1 MQYLLHEISF
11 THTDS
16 TWLDRYWSDP
26 SARLTYLLRSG
37 FDNSFWEKYSRSLQA
52 RIDFGAL
59 VFRAKWQQTPF
70 CLKLTQMWTSEDAMT
85 SFKREV
91 DISDKVSSLL
101 SQQGI
106 ETKENT
112 EWIEIESARNI
123 VHNIF
128 EQKYI
133 LQALNDSLQINAPKT
148 IEDPLKNKL
157 VTPFQ
162 SSQQA
167 RDQDVLFSSLY
178 LPPFPKEAVLNKIL
192 KVEKSHWH
200 WDDYRQVEMLPLMTS
215 NGSSSRN
222 SVNAQ
227 NATATYQWTED
238 APLELRSYFDQYIW
252 DWVKPQSRV
261 MILKTKPGARNQEHI
276 DCSPD
281 QFEKLQLKLRIVLQ
295 GRTDS
300 LYFITKGEPIFA
312 PVTDGAYL
320 IDGSW
325 PHGMINNFSDDKY
338 TLCIGAPWT
347 GSQFYPAFSSV
358 IYRDRNLLPDNFSS
372 YFDKKYSNRP
382 LSY

>member
-1 MQYLLHEISF
+1 MKYLIQEIVFTNSDLSWMQ
-11 THTDS
+11 
-16 TWLDRYWSDP
+16 RYWTDP
-26 SARLTYLLRSG
+26 SARLTYLLRSE
-37 FDNSFWEKYSRSLQA
+37 FDQLFWQNYAQCLRKKIEDGEL
-52 RIDFGAL
+52 L
-59 VFRAKWQQTPF
+59 FRAKWGRSEGEV
-70 CLKLTQMWTSEDAMT
+70 CLTQIWKSENSMNKFRAEIDMAEK
-85 SFKREV
+85 SKSVLQR
-91 DISDKVSSLL
+91 
-101 SQQGI
+101 QGI
-106 ETKENT
+106 EANENLSWLDT
-112 EWIEIESARNI
+112 SSIEVFINS
-123 VHNIF
+123 
-128 EQKYI
+128 I
-133 LQALNDSLQINAPKT
+133 LKREHIIQALNPVFKTDVPK
-148 IEDPLKNKL
+148 IMGDPLKKKNL
-157 VTPFQ
+157 SPFQ
-162 SSQQA
+162 THTSA
-167 RDQDVLFSSLY
+167 RDMDILFASLF
-178 LPPFPKEAVLNKIL
+178 LPPFPRTSVLDKIL

-215 NGSSSRN
+215 NGNSSRN

-238 APLELRSYFDQYIW
+238 APLELRNYFDQYIW

-300 LYFITKGEPIFA
+300 LYFITKGAPIFA
-312 PVTDGAYL
+312 PATDGAYL

-347 GSQFYPAFSSV
+347 GSNFYPAFDSV